1 MSRQMD
7 RPANDGRSRSSR
19 LGFRVDRRAKTLV
32 QRAADLERRSLTD
45 YCLTTLVEAAQKT
58 IARHETLT
66 LSDQDRKVF
75 FDTLIHPPKI
85 NLRLKRAFKAA
96 QRRVEQ

>member
-7 RPANDGRSRSSR
+7 QSTNNERSRSSR

-85 NLRLKRAFKAA
+85 NPRLRRAFKVA
-96 QRRVEQ
+96 QRRVEP